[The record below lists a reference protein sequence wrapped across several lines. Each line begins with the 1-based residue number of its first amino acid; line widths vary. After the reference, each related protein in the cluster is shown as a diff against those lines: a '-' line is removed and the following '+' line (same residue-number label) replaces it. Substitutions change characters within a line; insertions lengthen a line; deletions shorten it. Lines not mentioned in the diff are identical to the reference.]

1 MSTSVL
7 ADALDSQ
14 LVASC
19 FVGMLFWAGEPSHA
33 AESSSSPPPLQKT
46 VTSPLRTL
54 GEALGGQGQGTPAA
68 YLDAGGR
75 GPDKFAET
83 RDRLLAYG
91 RKGGDLGKRALE
103 ADDAFF
109 AQGQPWLGD
118 VYYKTDIG
126 PMLDYLRIKHRLTP
140 AERRVI
146 EDGIRASA
154 RFRMRAMDR
163 WNHTPNLVLKPTY
176 MVAVAG
182 LAIDDP
188 ELIEWGLHREMKA
201 GRGGYLA
208 MVEKMV
214 RPSGPW
220 NEAPI
225 YPISHDSLLSMTR
238 MSRLLR
244 ERDGEDWFAR
254 PIGEGGS
261 PKALM
266 EYFIHTA
273 YPAERTG
280 LGRGQ
285 IRVATYGDG
294 ATGPGGDLFLAN
306 PAGPAIDM
314 HEELAE
320 AFAASGDPAYAAF
333 LDWAADASRPLSGL
347 PAAPS
352 TVWPEFGFAMLRSDE
367 TAGYW
372 TNEEAIAVT
381 QVMSQGYGHDHR
393 DKFGITMFGGGR
405 LLYPDYNAVQYENPA
420 FGWTRNTLAHNS
432 VTVDE
437 QDTRD
442 RPPSAIRQQFG
453 SHAKFLATSASG
465 VFTGVDQTRALLLTD
480 GYLLDLFHL
489 KSAVPHDYD
498 YLLHSFGRPEPMRA
512 GSYRASDRS
521 RRRYWQLE
529 EARAARFDD
538 GWQFDFVLDTEQQR
552 RLDRAAME
560 AMRIRSRPKKFERFK
575 ERYRFGDAWY
585 EHKAGVRV
593 TMVGEADTQVTLGR
607 GPHDLG
613 MLVAR
618 REARPETA
626 FVVVHE
632 PYSGE
637 KSPEIRAVELLARSA
652 SAFLVRIE
660 GEDHIDYAA
669 VSTDPRADGRPQM
682 LRDGESGIEVAF
694 RSYGWLRIHADGS
707 AVAEGDWVGFRLP
720 ETIHSLAIGGE
731 ERKVKRL
738 IEERK
743 GTLFDDLS
751 TEPDPI
757 WKAAAKNPLV
767 IEYLRGLPRLFE
779 GETRRETIVLH
790 NISDHP
796 IAGEVHFDNRSGVEI
811 EPSVLPFGPL
821 QAEGSAKYAVTLTT
835 TGASVGPHEVAYR
848 VASSGD
854 GENASGELS
863 AALAL
868 EAMVG
873 PVLEKVYRYPDPA
886 VYRVHAPRLTVEID
900 MYDGGVRKLVDDAGQ
915 VRFDDQ
921 LLFEISDEKGALL
934 SKDKGQAFTWAHE
947 APADVVSE
955 LEHRMRF
962 QTSFVGDRMMWRT
975 DRDWTQAKSVE
986 YRLPDQWKSSA
997 TRPDWAAFDPPGAGL
1012 RKGGHR
1018 RLAAAEL
1025 TFADGGDN
1033 LCFQFLPPQDVEL
1046 EGAGMRFSVESQADA
1061 RWTMGFCR
1069 PGTLLEW
1076 QWDQAN

>member
-1 MSTSVL
+1 ML
-7 ADALDSQ
+7 CFDADGVRKRCWAVGATL
-14 LVASC
+14 LV
-19 FVGMLFWAGEPSHA
+19 VGMQLWLVDQLYA
-33 AESSSSPPPLQKT
+33 AEDGSGRQLSYEN
-46 VTSPLRTL
+46 VTPVLRK
-54 GEALGGQGQGTPAA
+54 
-68 YLDAGGR
+68 R
-75 GPDKFAET
+75 SPDKFAET

-126 PMLDYLRIKHRLTP
+126 PLLDYLRIKHRLTL
-140 AERRVI
+140 AERRVV

-182 LAIDDP
+182 LVIDDP

-266 EYFIHTA
+266 DYFIDTA

-320 AFAASGDPAYAAF
+320 AFAASGDHAYAAF
-333 LDWAADASRPLSGL
+333 LDWIGDASGPLSGL

-352 TVWPEFGFAMLRSDE
+352 TVWPDFGFAMLRSDE
-367 TAGYW
+367 TSSYW

-381 QVMSQGYGHDHR
+381 QIMSQGYGHDHR

-465 VFTGVDQTRALLLTD
+465 IFTGVDQTRALLLTD

-498 YLLHSFGRPEPMRA
+498 YLLHSMGRPEPRRA
-512 GSYRASDRS
+512 GAYRASDRS
-521 RRRYWQLE
+521 RQRYWQLE

-538 GWQFDFVLDTEQQR
+538 AWQFDFILDTEQQR

-560 AMRIRSRPKKFERFK
+560 AMRTRSRPKKFERFK

-585 EHKAGVRV
+585 EHKAGVHV
-593 TMVGEADTQVTLGR
+593 TMTGETDTQVTLGR

-660 GEDHIDYAA
+660 GEDHVDYAA
-669 VSTDPRADGRPQM
+669 VSTAADGEM
-682 LRDGESGIEVAF
+682 HVLGEGESGIEVAF
-694 RSYGWLRIHADGS
+694 RSFGWLRIHADGS
-707 AVAEGDWVGFRLP
+707 AVAEGDWVGFRLS

-731 ERKVKRL
+731 ERKV
-738 IEERK
+738 EDWNGK
-743 GTLFDDLS
+743 GVGALFGDLS
-751 TEPDPI
+751 AEPDPV
-757 WKAAAKNPLV
+757 WKAPAKNPLV

-779 GETRRETIVLH
+779 GETRRETIVLR
-790 NISDHP
+790 NVSDHP
-796 IAGEVHFDNRSGVEI
+796 IVGEVHFSNGSGVEI
-811 EPSVLPFGPL
+811 EPPVLPFGPL
-821 QAEGSAKYAVTLTT
+821 RAEETAQYALTLATIGVSA
-835 TGASVGPHEVAYR
+835 GPHEVAYR
-848 VASSGD
+848 VAPSGG
-854 GENASGELS
+854 GENASGEFS

-868 EAMVG
+868 EVMVG

-900 MYDGGVRKLVDDAGQ
+900 MFDGGVRKLVDDAGR

-934 SKDKGQAFTWAHE
+934 SKNKGQAFTWAHE

-962 QTSFVGDRMMWRT
+962 QSSFVGDRMMWRT

-997 TRPDWAAFDPPGAGL
+997 TRPVWAAFDPPGAGS
-1012 RKGGHR
+1012 RKGDHH

-1033 LCFQFLPPQDVEL
+1033 LCFQFLPPQDVEI